1 MSSVLAV
8 VATKDRGHLWD
19 SDARTWHGTWLNLL
33 GSIFFGASAVGAYV
47 DPDTGTLI
55 SMFWANL
62 GTLLGAIC
70 FLVAALLS
78 RSTIDEE

>member
-1 MSSVLAV
+1 M
-8 VATKDRGHLWD
+8 
-19 SDARTWHGTWLNLL
+19 
-33 GSIFFGASAVGAYV
+33 GAYV
-47 DPDTGTLI
+47 DPETGTLL

-78 RSTIDEE
+78 RRSIDEE